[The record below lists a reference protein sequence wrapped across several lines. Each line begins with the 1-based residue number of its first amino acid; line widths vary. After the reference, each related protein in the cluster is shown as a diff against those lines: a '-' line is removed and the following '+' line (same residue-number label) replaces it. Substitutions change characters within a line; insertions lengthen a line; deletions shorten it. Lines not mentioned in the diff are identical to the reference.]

1 MSTLSAADG
10 FEVVGVVVDVSSPD
24 SVSALAE
31 AARGL
36 GTVVQVAHTAGLSPV
51 QAPVDAILKV
61 DLLGVAIVLDVF
73 EAVVGPGSTGVVI
86 ASMAGSMGSPLSPAE
101 ELALANTPVAEL
113 LDLPF
118 LGPDRID
125 NPGTAY
131 SVAKRANQ
139 VRVQSASSLWG
150 ARGARINSIS
160 PGIISTR
167 MGQEEFATANGEFMR
182 MMIGLS
188 GTGRIGTTTDIADA
202 AAFLLGRHSSFI
214 TGTDLL
220 VDGGVVGAI
229 RTNAGFAAALG

>member
-1 MSTLSAADG
+1 
-10 FEVVGVVVDVSSPD
+10 
-24 SVSALAE
+24 
-31 AARGL
+31 
-36 GTVVQVAHTAGLSPV
+36 VQVAHTAGLSPV
-51 QAPVDAILKV
+51 QAPADAILKV

-73 EAVVGPGSTGVVI
+73 EAVVSPGSAGVVI

-101 ELALANTPVAEL
+101 ELALANTPVEEL
-113 LDLPF
+113 LGLPF

-139 VRVQSASSLWG
+139 VRVQSASTLWG

-167 MGQEEFATANGEFMR
+167 MGQEELATTNGEFMR

-202 AAFLLGRHSSFI
+202 AAFLLGRNSSFI